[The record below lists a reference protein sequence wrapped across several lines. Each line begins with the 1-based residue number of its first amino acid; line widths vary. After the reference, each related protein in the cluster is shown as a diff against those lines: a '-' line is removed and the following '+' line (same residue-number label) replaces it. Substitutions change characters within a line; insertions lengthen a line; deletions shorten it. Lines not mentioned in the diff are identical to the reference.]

1 MKYIYAFLCFSS
13 LWRPKYCINLFC
25 WQQIEDWQYDCTV
38 PLSVSTVRWFILCK
52 HVPNSW
58 FLCHFW
64 YIPPPAMITVTADP
78 WGFVGP
84 FLWLPLSMAEAAPGF
99 AGLRLSESGRWR
111 TQVLAWVGGSAA
123 FFPRS
128 FLAFHRNTATAL
140 GFEPAGHR
148 RRCLAVQAAFA
159 PQTAVP
165 YLLQGKGGRPYG
177 GILWSRFRRWAPV
190 GPCWPRWKY
199 RHVLLGVCYFL
210 QSKWFKVGGQ
220 TG

>member
-1 MKYIYAFLCFSS
+1 MEYIYAFLCFSS
-13 LWRPKYCINLFC
+13 LWRPKYCINLFY
-25 WQQIEDWQYDCTV
+25 WQQIEDWQYACTV
-38 PLSVSTVRWFILCK
+38 PLSVATVRWFRLCK

-58 FLCHFW
+58 FFVSLLVH
-64 YIPPPAMITVTADP
+64 PTPGHDDSNSRS

-99 AGLRLSESGRWR
+99 AGLCLSKPGRWR
-111 TQVLAWVGGSAA
+111 ARVLAWVGGSAA

-159 PQTAVP
+159 PQAAVP

-190 GPCWPRWKY
+190 GPCWPRSEY
-199 RHVLLGVCYFL
+199 RHILLGLCSCL
-210 QSKWFKVGGQ
+210 ESKWFEVGGQ
-220 TG
+220 IG